1 MFWNRK
7 HKVKMGCTVTTAGVT
22 DDGKYSLAI
31 NEINGEKC
39 LAVHKCEIRGGLH
52 WSFMDERS
60 LVTYIG
66 RKTLARAIELMGNV

>member
-1 MFWNRK
+1 MSEKGN
-7 HKVKMGCTVTTAGVT
+7 KVKMGSTVVTAGVT

-31 NEINGEKC
+31 NEINGERC
-39 LAVHKCEIRGGLH
+39 LAVHKCDIRGGLH
-52 WSFMDERS
+52 WSSMDGKS